1 MLMVASVNETQEDE
15 IGNDTNF
22 QWNKMLVKQKVIGI
36 FKEKCKNLSA
46 KQESVSEAAFKA

>member
-1 MLMVASVNETQEDE
+1 MVASVNETQEDE
-15 IGNDTNF
+15 IGNNTNF

-46 KQESVSEAAFKA
+46 KQENVSEAAFKA